1 MLIILLNFYL
11 FLLDKSIHKNLEQ
24 IDDPLSG
31 FFTLIDSFIHTPF
44 DSSIFLGLAA
54 IVVLLFMSAF
64 ISGSETAFFSLSSSQ
79 IDEIEAKDDAI
90 SRKII
95 KLLNQPKQLLATI
108 LISNN
113 FINVAIVILSAYIT
127 SIVFD
132 FSDFPVLG
140 YIFEV
145 ILVTFILL
153 LLGEITPKVYANQ
166 NNQKFARLV
175 VAPLTLIYLSIRPLS
190 KILAFSTAIVD
201 KRIAKKG
208 HDISKS
214 ELDDAIELTTSDTQN
229 EEEKNMLKGIVKF
242 SDMETSEI
250 MKARVDI
257 SAIDIEENFNEI
269 IEKVVNL
276 GYSRIPVYHDSLD
289 DIRGVLYVKDLLPYM
304 NEPKNYEW
312 QHLIRPSFFVPEN
325 KKINE
330 LLQEFRSKK
339 IHLAIVVDEY
349 GGTSGLV
356 TLEDILEEIVGEIND
371 EFDEIDSDIDYE
383 QIDEHTYIFE
393 AKTSLHDFCKVL
405 KIDNN
410 LFDDIDG
417 DFDTLAGLV
426 LEKYAN
432 LPKKGVQVQHGN
444 HTFEIYSLDFKR
456 IKKIKV
462 YIQNDS

>member
-1 MLIILLNFYL
+1 M
-11 FLLDKSIHKNLEQ
+11 LDKSIHKNLEQ